1 MTNTPLSRTLAEAAN
16 LISNEDYQ
24 TRERDRQ
31 MANTGKL
38 GSSLD
43 SKEKASKKVYG
54 KDGKVDSK
62 DLKAFLKK
70 ANSPKNEDIEEAA
83 KASPQEDEF
92 LTDLTDA
99 QIAAIKPLMKSKNW
113 DKLKAYLM
121 SQKIVDKN
129 FNDITKYKMDR
140 DILSVLQRSFMDYH
154 EQVENVEEGAL
165 DEFITEST
173 IEFMLDKKVVLRKR
187 IKDAEVRRARD
198 EWIKFGVLPYES
210 NKEASEKYRKP
221 WKVSTK
227 FVPSGIN
234 QGPGYKAGQQR
245 DAVIKESVEHV
256 EEAAGDASSPEAMV
270 RKFNKMTDVND
281 HTGAA
286 ILLATFLKD
295 TKAMKCLKLVKEIHE
310 LESSMPHEIFKYRTA
325 WTTYL
330 WKGFSMKYPQVN
342 RNIINNEQVENVEEA
357 AGDASSPEAMVRKFN
372 KMTDVNDHNGA
383 TILLATFLKDTKAM
397 KCLKL
402 VKQIHELE
410 SSMPHDIWAYRA
422 KWSIQL
428 WKDFSMKYP
437 QVKH

>member
-16 LISNEDYQ
+16 LISNSTSQ
-24 TRERDRQ
+24 
-31 MANTGKL
+31 GKI
-38 GSSLD
+38 
-43 SKEKASKKVYG
+43 A
-54 KDGKVDSK
+54 
-62 DLKAFLKK
+62 
-70 ANSPKNEDIEEAA
+70 EAA
-83 KASPQEDEF
+83 KASPLEDEF
-92 LTDLTDA
+92 LTDLTNA

-121 SQKIVDKN
+121 SQKIVDKD
-129 FNDITKYKMDR
+129 FNNITKYKMDR

-154 EQVENVEEGAL
+154 EQVEDIEEGAEEGADAL
-165 DEFITEST
+165 DKLIKQLPAGVNLQKILKLISDHPSRDVNAKTDIKKAAAALAVDIKKIAHMVGNPDAKTIDAIALAIIRHDMVYAFPGGSIAVQVANNVRGIGKYSPVPPIKKSPGKYAFHSWIGMEGTKASLQEDEFITEST

-256 EEAAGDASSPEAMV
+256 EEAVGDASSPEAMV

-295 TKAMKCLKLVKEIHE
+295 TKAMKCLKLVKQIHE
-310 LESSMPHEIFKYRTA
+310 LEGSIPEGIFKYRTA

-342 RNIINNEQVENVEEA
+342 RNIINNE
-357 AGDASSPEAMVRKFN
+357 PR
-372 KMTDVNDHNGA
+372 
-383 TILLATFLKDTKAM
+383 
-397 KCLKL
+397 
-402 VKQIHELE
+402 
-410 SSMPHDIWAYRA
+410 
-422 KWSIQL
+422 
-428 WKDFSMKYP
+428 
-437 QVKH
+437 